1 MQLGK
6 ESVIIINFFLFSCL
20 VEDKV
25 GTKKNIFTLCDKHE
39 WDLKMMLHLFIYI
52 YIFLDLEIFKKS

>member
-1 MQLGK
+1 MQLG
-6 ESVIIINFFLFSCL
+6 EEFYYFYFILFLCL
-20 VEDKV
+20 VEDKI
-25 GTKKNIFTLCDKHE
+25 GTKNIFTLCDKHE